1 MSAYL
6 RLQPDCTHVCPLC
19 HTKPGT
25 CPVLL
30 RVDAPATSH
39 TGATHETG
47 LRVLDFRV
55 DSASWGT
62 PLPIPLSTLEGRAQ
76 PWVWRLATV
85 PSDGGDTGSLHGGGG
100 SPGPEA
106 PFPSFSGPSVPAQI
120 VWESPDVWTLRSRS
134 RQVAEQSRL
143 SGLSPERH
151 PTSNSHAAP
160 DADARAAL
168 PWRRR
173 RTPSPPALRAPARLS
188 APAEGA
194 HARRSISCFTSKM
207 SCVATTLN
215 RREVTVCQHVG
226 LWLIIVFL

>member
-47 LRVLDFRV
+47 LRVLDFQV

-100 SPGPEA
+100 GPRA
-106 PFPSFSGPSVPAQI
+106 PRPPFPRSLAPQSLHRLCGNPRTSGRSGADHGRSPSSRVSVA
-120 VWESPDVWTLRSRS
+120 SPLSGTPHPTAMPRPTQTLRPRCHGDGDAPRLRPRCG
-134 RQVAEQSRL
+134 RQRVSPPRRKEPTRAEAS
-143 SGLSPERH
+143 
-151 PTSNSHAAP
+151 
-160 DADARAAL
+160 AAL
-168 PWRRR
+168 LP
-173 RTPSPPALRAPARLS
+173 
-188 APAEGA
+188 
-194 HARRSISCFTSKM
+194 K
-207 SCVATTLN
+207 
-215 RREVTVCQHVG
+215 
-226 LWLIIVFL
+226 

>member
-1 MSAYL
+1 MRRVSGSL
-6 RLQPDCTHVCPLC
+6 IFGWTQPLGGRPCPS
-19 HTKPGT
+19 PF
-25 CPVLL
+25 PRWRDVLSL
-30 RVDAPATSH
+30 
-39 TGATHETG
+39 GCG
-47 LRVLDFRV
+47 
-55 DSASWGT
+55 
-62 PLPIPLSTLEGRAQ
+62 
-76 PWVWRLATV
+76 VWRQCLRM
-85 PSDGGDTGSLHGGGG
+85 GGTLGPCTGVGG
-100 SPGPEA
+100 SPGPGA

-160 DADARAAL
+160 DADAPAAL

>member
-1 MSAYL
+1 MGDAL
-6 RLQPDCTHVCPLC
+6 AHPPFHVG
-19 HTKPGT
+19 GT
-25 CPVLL
+25 CSALGV
-30 RVDAPATSH
+30 AS
-39 TGATHETG
+39 G
-47 LRVLDFRV
+47 
-55 DSASWGT
+55 DSAFGWG
-62 PLPIPLSTLEGRAQ
+62 GH
-76 PWVWRLATV
+76 WVPARGW
-85 PSDGGDTGSLHGGGG
+85 GG